1 MPAELG
7 LNTGLNNWQERTAEE
22 AVSSYSPCAESPP
35 WNPKGQAEGFSRDL
49 RIQDRAVG
57 GRRKHA
63 CLKQASV
70 NGKESSEYL
79 HDLFHVGAERE
90 PAGSEGHQHC
100 PCQFGQQHQPA
111 TGQHISPAEL
121 GTNCSSAILQ
131 DCSTA
136 HRHLPQTR
144 TQQCPCAGRTIP
156 LPRPGW
162 FLREIKHF
170 KLTYP
175 FPFSPFLKH
184 FPSK

>member
-7 LNTGLNNWQERTAEE
+7 LNTGLNNWQETTAEE
-22 AVSSYSPCAESPP
+22 AVSSYSPCAVSPP

-90 PAGSEGHQHC
+90 PAGSEGQQHC

-111 TGQHISPAEL
+111 TGQHI
-121 GTNCSSAILQ
+121 T
-131 DCSTA
+131 
-136 HRHLPQTR
+136 
-144 TQQCPCAGRTIP
+144 
-156 LPRPGW
+156 
-162 FLREIKHF
+162 REIQECWTETNSNSHPAAQEHV
-170 KLTYP
+170 TP
-175 FPFSPFLKH
+175 GISHRMNSGVPTCT
-184 FPSK
+184 

>member
-22 AVSSYSPCAESPP
+22 AGSSYSPRAASPP

-90 PAGSEGHQHC
+90 PAGSEGQQHC
-100 PCQFGQQHQPA
+100 PCQFSQEHQPA
-111 TGQHISPAEL
+111 TGQNISTAGQGRACSKAHPAGL
-121 GTNCSSAILQ
+121 QQQCSS
-131 DCSTA
+131 CKTGTPHSA
-136 HRHLPQTR
+136 HPAGLRHIPQKW
-144 TQQCPCAGRTIP
+144 TQQCPPALDNAIPRARLIPEEDKTI
-156 LPRPGW
+156 
-162 FLREIKHF
+162 
-170 KLTYP
+170 
-175 FPFSPFLKH
+175 
-184 FPSK
+184 